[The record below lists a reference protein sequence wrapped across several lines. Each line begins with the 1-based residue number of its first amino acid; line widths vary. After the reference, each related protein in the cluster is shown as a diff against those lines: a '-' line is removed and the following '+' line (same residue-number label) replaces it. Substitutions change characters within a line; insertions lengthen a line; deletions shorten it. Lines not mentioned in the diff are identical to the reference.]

1 MADSTA
7 PRHATA
13 SAALA
18 IIAPMAPMRPTPCHP
33 VLARARQ
40 IAPAAALTLAALTLA
55 LTAAGC
61 AKPLLSPEDERSPFD
76 RFDALRAQYS
86 PQYIEDEYGRQKP
99 NLRGRLTPRE

>member
-1 MADSTA
+1 
-7 PRHATA
+7 
-13 SAALA
+13 
-18 IIAPMAPMRPTPCHP
+18 MAPMRPTPCHP
-33 VLARARQ
+33 ALVRARE
-40 IAPAAALTLAALTLA
+40 IAPATARALAALSLA
-55 LTAAGC
+55 LSAAGC

>member
-1 MADSTA
+1 
-7 PRHATA
+7 
-13 SAALA
+13 
-18 IIAPMAPMRPTPCHP
+18 MRPTPCHHVSP
-33 VLARARQ
+33 RARQ
-40 IAPAAALTLAALTLA
+40 IVPALAISLAALA
-55 LTAAGC
+55 LSLSAAGC